1 MTRDYRTLDA
11 IVVLAFLAMLFCG
24 GYVLAFVRIPEQN
37 LPIFASLL
45 SSSAIGGIAT
55 YIAWRWSNG
64 PKKPEPPGTTI
75 TTPAGPSTL
84 TLEQPGQEKPP
95 GTDQPNA

>member
-11 IVVLAFLAMLFCG
+11 IVVLAFVLMLFAG

-64 PKKPEPPGTTI
+64 PKKPEPPGTTV
-75 TTPAGPSTL
+75 TTPPGPSTV
-84 TLEQPGQEKPP
+84 TVETPTPEIKP
-95 GTDQPNA
+95 